1 LDTVVLLSLAGAAF
15 NALNDLIYRSSS
27 TSFKKNEVLSF
38 YAFSSIASAFIA
50 LIMAAGESGTFYFM
64 PQEIVYGAV
73 LGILSF
79 VTYVFF
85 LFSFTGNN
93 TSTSVTIFRLNMI
106 PGIILAIVLI
116 DEKLT
121 VDKILAISL
130 FVACIFLFRERSKNI
145 QAPKE
150 TRYIVFAVTA
160 CLFGGMLN
168 FVNKLAAIH
177 TESNFRIL
185 LWRFTTVSILSF
197 AYLLFKKRFVISKK
211 IIKYAAMSGSLLVI
225 AIYFILTALKKGDV
239 GVVIPVSQ
247 SALVIVS
254 VISWIFYNEKVD
266 IRKIIAV
273 VFAIT
278 AIIIIS

>member
-1 LDTVVLLSLAGAAF
+1 MNTVVLLSLAGAAF

-50 LIMAAGESGTFYFM
+50 LIMAAGERGTFYFL
-64 PQEIVYGAV
+64 PQELLYGSV

-79 VTYVFF
+79 LTYLFF
-85 LFSFTGNN
+85 LFSFTGEN
-93 TSTSVTIFRLNMI
+93 TSTSVTVFRLNMI
-106 PGIILAIVLI
+106 PGIILAILII

-121 VDKILAISL
+121 VEKVLALSL
-130 FVACIFLFRERSKNI
+130 FVACIFLFKERSKSI
-145 QAPKE
+145 QATKE
-150 TRYIVFAVTA
+150 TKYIVFAVAA

-168 FVNKLAAIH
+168 FVNKLAAMH
-177 TESNFRIL
+177 TESNFRLL
-185 LWRFTTVSILSF
+185 LWRFTTVAVLSF
-197 AYLLFKKRFVISKK
+197 IYLVIKKRFIINRK
-211 IIKYAAMSGSLLVI
+211 IIKYAGMSGSLLVF
-225 AIYFILTALKKGDV
+225 AIFFILTALKKGDV

-254 VISWIFYNEKVD
+254 VISWIFYNEKAD
-266 IRKIIAV
+266 LRKIIAV
-273 VFAIT
+273 ISAIG